1 MRSKAEETFVI
12 VESLRLFY
20 KILKKKEEKSHD
32 MQKFS
37 PNHSKHDCDVTRT
50 NFDSVKL
57 RQ

>member
-32 MQKFS
+32 MQKLT
-37 PNHSKHDCDVTRT
+37 PNHSKLDCDVTST
-50 NFDSVKL
+50 IFDLVKL
-57 RQ
+57 RH